1 MCPVLEPVS
10 DLLEAVQR
18 DSSMKHV
25 IHIVLKTVDVQCDLQ
40 QITKLSEGNMYQQI
54 KNRILHTEY

>member
-10 DLLEAVQR
+10 ELLEAVQR

-25 IHIVLKTVDVQCDLQ
+25 IHTVLKTVDVQCDLQ